1 MVTKYHFK
9 YIWILWLMIVPSLI
23 IDGLSISNIV
33 DGDVNGTSIAF
44 TIIMT
49 FTVLYI
55 LRLTVFGI
63 NNITV
68 DDDSIVYNYMF
79 FRRKVLFSD
88 IEKIEVAQ
96 YFNRHQLVVNSK
108 TLIKHRI
115 WLDYLNADNN
125 TILADINN
133 RLSKYNLIIHS

>member
-1 MVTKYHFK
+1 
-9 YIWILWLMIVPSLI
+9 MIVPSLI

-33 DGDVNGTSIAF
+33 DGDVIGTSIAF

-63 NNITV
+63 NNIIV
-68 DDDSIVYNYMF
+68 DDDSILYNYIF
-79 FRRKVLFSD
+79 FRRKVMFSN
-88 IEKIEVAQ
+88 IENIEVVQ
-96 YFNRHQLVVNSK
+96 YFNRHQLVLDSK
-108 TLIKHRI
+108 TIIKHRI
-115 WLDYLNADNN
+115 WLDYLNDDIN

-133 RLSKYNLIIHS
+133 RISKYNLIIHS